1 MKRHFVTLLLSIF
14 AGAMSLAAFTP
25 SASASLDV
33 CNESQSRVGIA
44 LGYYS
49 QDNWVSEGWWHID
62 GGDCAPVI
70 NSDLTARYYYLF
82 AIDFDAGGG
91 WSGLSTLC
99 VAPGEFTI
107 SGRLDC
113 ERRGHHTAGF
123 MEIDTAGSPD
133 WTVRLDEASR
143 RPDPRATLGSLTE
156 GAN

>member
-1 MKRHFVTLLLSIF
+1 MTERFVTLILSMVIGIF
-14 AGAMSLAAFTP
+14 SLVVFTP
-25 SASASLDV
+25 TASASLDV
-33 CNESQSRVGIA
+33 CNESTRRVGIA

-49 QDNWVSEGWWHID
+49 QDVWVSEGWWHVD

-70 NSDLTARYYYLF
+70 NSDLSARYYYLF

-107 SGRLDC
+107 SGRQDC
-113 ERRGHHTAGF
+113 ETRGHHTAGF
-123 MEIDTAGSPD
+123 MEIDTAGSPE
-133 WTVRLDEASR
+133 WTVRLDEATR
-143 RPDPRATLGSLTE
+143 RSDPRATLGNLTQ